1 MVVNQRENSI
11 VAQAP
16 ADQMA
21 LISEAVKLID
31 VPSSRSQSLLTNMNR
46 TQVHR
51 LVAVDPEALL
61 KMLNDVG
68 DLEPGTRL
76 QVDKKNHALIV
87 HGSLADQMMIRTLI
101 AKLDGTD
108 RKFEVIKLRRLEA
121 DYVAG
126 SIEFMMGGGDKKKQ
140 QNRFNP
146 YFDFYGMGGMQRN
159 EEDESRKFRVDADVE
174 HNRLLLWANPIELEE
189 INHLL
194 VKLGEIPGGG
204 NMATLRVL
212 DSIPPE
218 EVEMLLERLRRT
230 WPGVSPNP
238 LEIAPAPQ
246 QPEASIPPARSPA
259 PRTKAPP
266 RKRATDE
273 TTTEAPRPRKTG
285 DAAVTEAK
293 LLRLI
298 QVAEADPA
306 EEPAEPAP
314 RAKRAPRNG
323 APPKSEVEETPD
335 EEPSAE
341 AEPGPVQ
348 GPQTAPQTARRA
360 PAAAPSAAPSTAQPI
375 RIGRSPEGRMV
386 ISSPDTQALDRLED
400 LLTEITPP
408 RKDYK
413 IFKMKYKS
421 TWAYGVALNLKDF
434 FEEKDKNKPAR
445 SRWEFFY
452 GMPSGGDSKDD
463 ERRLSK
469 RRPLKFIA
477 DSDSNSILVTGADQQ
492 QLKII
497 EELIAAY
504 DIPESKDSAAVRKT
518 KIVRIRHSKARVIAD
533 AVKDVYRDLLSAN
546 DPALQN
552 NQNDQKNKKPEAMYT
567 YVNNFGGGDDDKKPD
582 TPTKFKGLLSIG
594 VDELSNTLV
603 VSAAEGL
610 IETVIATIESLDDAA
625 LPTVNRMQVLKI
637 DRNID
642 ADELQKRL
650 KNLVTKPPQPR
661 VQQPQQPNQN
671 GQQPV
676 NPESTVVIDNN

>member
-1 MVVNQRENSI
+1 VKNSQPG
-11 VAQAP
+11 ADALP
-16 ADQMA
+16 ADA
-21 LISEAVKLID
+21 G
-31 VPSSRSQSLLTNMNR
+31 NR
-46 TQVHR
+46 P
-51 LVAVDPEALL
+51 DS
-61 KMLNDVG
+61 
-68 DLEPGTRL
+68 
-76 QVDKKNHALIV
+76 KN
-87 HGSLADQMMIRTLI
+87 S
-101 AKLDGTD
+101 
-108 RKFEVIKLRRLEA
+108 
-121 DYVAG
+121 
-126 SIEFMMGGGDKKKQ
+126 
-140 QNRFNP
+140 
-146 YFDFYGMGGMQRN
+146 
-159 EEDESRKFRVDADVE
+159 
-174 HNRLLLWANPIELEE
+174 
-189 INHLL
+189 
-194 VKLGEIPGGG
+194 
-204 NMATLRVL
+204 
-212 DSIPPE
+212 
-218 EVEMLLERLRRT
+218 
-230 WPGVSPNP
+230 
-238 LEIAPAPQ
+238 
-246 QPEASIPPARSPA
+246 
-259 PRTKAPP
+259 
-266 RKRATDE
+266 
-273 TTTEAPRPRKTG
+273 
-285 DAAVTEAK
+285 
-293 LLRLI
+293 
-298 QVAEADPA
+298 AEADL
-306 EEPAEPAP
+306 
-314 RAKRAPRNG
+314 
-323 APPKSEVEETPD
+323 D
-335 EEPSAE
+335 SA
-341 AEPGPVQ
+341 Q
-348 GPQTAPQTARRA
+348 GPPTARRA
-360 PAAAPSAAPSTAQPI
+360 PAAGPAAQPI
-375 RIGRSPEGRMV
+375 RIGRSPDGRMV

-434 FEEKDKNKPAR
+434 FEEKDKNKPTR

-533 AVKDVYRDLLSAN
+533 AVKDVYRDLLSA
-546 DPALQN
+546 
-552 NQNDQKNKKPEAMYT
+552 KKTPEAMYT
-567 YVNNFGGGDDDKKPD
+567 YVNNFGGDDEKKPD

-610 IETVIATIESLDDAA
+610 VETIVATIEALDDAA

-661 VQQPQQPNQN
+661 VPQPQQPNQN

-676 NPESTVVIDNN
+676 NPDSTVVIDNN